1 MYSYYNTKKM
11 NTSTLYTFQV
21 SIPEQSEQSEKP
33 ESNEQESNEQE
44 SNEPKV
50 VKKLVE
56 GTLDKYLK
64 DPDGQ
69 SRSIFLNCTVY
80 DYYENSTMPVTHIS
94 ELYSVPTSRITKYVE
109 GGLEKWTA

>member
-1 MYSYYNTKKM
+1 M

-21 SIPEQSEQSEKP
+21 SIPEQPDKLEK
-33 ESNEQESNEQE
+33 QELE

-56 GTLDKYLK
+56 GTMDKYMK

-69 SRSIFLNCTVY
+69 SRSIFMNCTVY
-80 DYYENSTMPVTHIS
+80 TYYENSTMPVTHTS
-94 ELYSVPTSRITKYVE
+94 ELYSVPTSWITKYVE
-109 GGLEKWTA
+109 GGLEKWTN

>member
-1 MYSYYNTKKM
+1 M

-21 SIPEQSEQSEKP
+21 SIPEQSEQPEQSTKQDSNEP
-33 ESNEQESNEQE
+33 ESESNK
-44 SNEPKV
+44 PKV

-64 DPDGQ
+64 DPDEK

-80 DYYENSTMPVTHIS
+80 DYYENSTMPVTHTS
-94 ELYSVPTSRITKYVE
+94 ELYSVPTSWITKYVE